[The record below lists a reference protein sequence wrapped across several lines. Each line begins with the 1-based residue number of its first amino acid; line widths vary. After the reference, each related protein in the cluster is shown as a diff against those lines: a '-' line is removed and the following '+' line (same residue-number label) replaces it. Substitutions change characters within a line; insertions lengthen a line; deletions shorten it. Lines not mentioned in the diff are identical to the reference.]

1 MESHH
6 PALVR
11 APCVCSLML
20 RRSLR
25 DPSRTHPRPGGT
37 AAGWSGLA
45 RATVRRLRLATSART
60 VIRPRAGVDRPG
72 LRVDR
77 LVPARGFPSAGHET
91 RRPRGHRRAA
101 PPPARGSAPLRSVH
115 PVGYHSWLPNG
126 TIDVDLAEATSWGA
140 VACSNK
146 SVNGCVNRG
155 RRRRTTGTWS
165 PGLKAVGSRTRRAS
179 PRRGA
184 QPQGNLTAR
193 QLVDPSNDL
202 GDVAP
207 AHQLACHVVRRG

>member
-11 APCVCSLML
+11 DPLCLLSHAPPVTPRPASDTSRTRWNCCRVVRPGPGDRPASPPRHQRPHRQPAPC
-20 RRSLR
+20 R
-25 DPSRTHPRPGGT
+25 
-37 AAGWSGLA
+37 
-45 RATVRRLRLATSART
+45 
-60 VIRPRAGVDRPG
+60 VDRPG

-91 RRPRGHRRAA
+91 RRPRGHRGHRRAA

-155 RRRRTTGTWS
+155 WRRRTTGTWS
-165 PGLKAVGSRTRRAS
+165 PGFKAAGSRTRRAS
-179 PRRGA
+179 PRSGA
-184 QPQGNLTAR
+184 QPPR
-193 QLVDPSNDL
+193 QPHRSST
-202 GDVAP
+202 G
-207 AHQLACHVVRRG
+207 